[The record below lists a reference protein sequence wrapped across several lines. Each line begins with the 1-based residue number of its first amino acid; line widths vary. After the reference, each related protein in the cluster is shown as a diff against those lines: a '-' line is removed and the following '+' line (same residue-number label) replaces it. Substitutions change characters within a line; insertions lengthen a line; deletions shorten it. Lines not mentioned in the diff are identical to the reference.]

1 MFSKFLSFLVEKIY
15 NLFDKF
21 HTRRLNEFYRNKSFE
36 LVIDVGSHKGEFI
49 SKVIDKYTPIYSFEP
64 QSKVRN
70 ILKKNTAKF
79 NVIKHYKYA
88 LSNYEGSTDLYL
100 NNMSSTSTTKR
111 VDLSKKWVKFKNFI
125 LGGNIYPEIEKV
137 QVTTLDN
144 LLINYLGSK
153 KILLKID
160 VEGGEAEVLEGSE
173 EILKK
178 CNIVLVQIE
187 SSNYKIYKNNLTLKT
202 YYLIWFK
209 LERKFIFPLRNFTD
223 LVFSKDEIIFKL
235 NLNKY

>member
-111 VDLSKKWVKFKNFI
+111 VDFSKKWVRFKNFI
-125 LGGNIYPEIEKV
+125 LGGNIYPEIERVK
-137 QVTTLDN
+137 VTTLDN
-144 LLINYLGSK
+144 LLINDLGSK

-160 VEGGEAEVLEGSE
+160 VEGGEAEVLEGSQ

-178 CNIVLVQIE
+178 CNVVLVQIE
-187 SSNYKIYKNNLTLKT
+187 SSNYKIYKNNLNPEKIL
-202 YYLIWFK
+202 LSHGFK
-209 LERKFIFPLRNFTD
+209 LEKKFIFPLRNFTD
-223 LVFSKDEIIFKL
+223 LIYSR
-235 NLNKY
+235 NKIVY